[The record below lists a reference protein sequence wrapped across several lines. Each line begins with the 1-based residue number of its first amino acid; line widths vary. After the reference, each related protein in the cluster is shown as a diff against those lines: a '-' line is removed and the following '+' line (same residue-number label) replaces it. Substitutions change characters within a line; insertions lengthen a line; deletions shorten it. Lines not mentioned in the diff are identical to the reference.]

1 MYHVLDVPAQVTV
14 GVDKKFLSAITNQ
27 KYEKQTL
34 NS

>member
-1 MYHVLDVPAQVTV
+1 ME
-14 GVDKKFLSAITNQ
+14 KNK